1 MARSDFTFVH
11 RFRVRYAEVDAQAV
25 AFNSRYLEYADIG
38 LTEYWRAMGLSV
50 APGPETPE
58 FHVARAVV
66 DYRQP
71 LRFDAEIDLLVRL
84 AKVGRSS
91 LITLMELHPKSADNL
106 LAAIELV
113 HVHVDLTTG
122 KSQPTPADFIAR
134 FEAYEGRAIERK

>member
-1 MARSDFTFVH
+1 VARSDFRFRH
-11 RFRVRYAEVDAQAV
+11 PFRVRYAEVDAQAV
-25 AFNSRYLEYADIG
+25 VFNSRYLEYADIG

-58 FHVARAVV
+58 FHVARAIV

-71 LRFDAEIDLLVRL
+71 LRFDAEIDLWVRM

-91 LITLMELHPKSADNL
+91 VVTLMELHPRDADQL

-113 HVHVDLTTG
+113 HVHVDLATG
-122 KSQPTPADFIAR
+122 KSQAVPADFIAR
-134 FEAYEGRAIERK
+134 FEAYEGRPIERR